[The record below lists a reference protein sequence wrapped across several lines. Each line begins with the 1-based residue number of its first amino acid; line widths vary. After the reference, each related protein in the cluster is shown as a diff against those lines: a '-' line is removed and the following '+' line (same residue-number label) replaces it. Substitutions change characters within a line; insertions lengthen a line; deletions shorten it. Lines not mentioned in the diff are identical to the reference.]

1 MKHGNVRISDLIHPV
16 RNWNPSTYVAA
27 DFVYVDISSVDAKQ
41 KRIAEP
47 KNIPCSSAPSR
58 ARQLLESTDVL
69 VSTVRPNLNCVA
81 YVPGELEGA
90 IASTGFCVLRP
101 NKQALDSRYLFHWVQ
116 SEAFIGDM
124 VSKAT
129 GASYPAVS
137 DSIIHA
143 SEIPLPPLEE
153 QRRIAAIL
161 DRAAKVR
168 RLATESLTATSRA
181 LYESIF
187 SRDILATDHRL
198 ARIGDIAMQL
208 PSGYGSDP
216 GHSPLVAPVAKVSNI
231 TADGRF
237 HREFESRSFTQSELE
252 RLLVSEHDLLVVKSS
267 GSKANILSGKTAICG
282 KDEAG
287 KLVASNFLMRLCIDQ
302 SAADPHFVWHILNS
316 KISKDFVKKIA
327 GTTTY
332 PNLKW
337 STYVDHPIPLP
348 SLSEQRLIRM
358 RLDSI
363 DALSHEK
370 GARLAEQAGNLIAVL
385 QHQLIGR

>member
-1 MKHGNVRISDLIHPV
+1 
-16 RNWNPSTYVAA
+16 
-27 DFVYVDISSVDAKQ
+27 
-41 KRIAEP
+41 
-47 KNIPCSSAPSR
+47 
-58 ARQLLESTDVL
+58 
-69 VSTVRPNLNCVA
+69 
-81 YVPGELEGA
+81 
-90 IASTGFCVLRP
+90 
-101 NKQALDSRYLFHWVQ
+101 
-116 SEAFIGDM
+116 
-124 VSKAT
+124 
-129 GASYPAVS
+129 
-137 DSIIHA
+137 
-143 SEIPLPPLEE
+143 
-153 QRRIAAIL
+153 
-161 DRAAKVR
+161 
-168 RLATESLTATSRA
+168 
-181 LYESIF
+181 
-187 SRDILATDHRL
+187 
-198 ARIGDIAMQL
+198 MQL

-231 TADGRF
+231 SANGRF
-237 HREFESRSFTQSELE
+237 HREFESRSFTRSELE

-358 RLDSI
+358 LLDSI